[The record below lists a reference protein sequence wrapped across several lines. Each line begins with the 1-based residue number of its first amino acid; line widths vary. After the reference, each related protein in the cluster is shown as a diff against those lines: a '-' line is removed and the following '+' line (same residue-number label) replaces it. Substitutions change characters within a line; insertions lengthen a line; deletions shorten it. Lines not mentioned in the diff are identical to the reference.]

1 MGPVSYL
8 HRISTLS
15 VSRRCRVDILS
26 ILYRHRIGIAWV
38 SYQYRFGV
46 VMMSFRHRIGIAM
59 VSYLYRLPILT
70 VARRYRIGIISI
82 SYGYR
87 LPVMSVEYRNRSGF
101 ASVPHPQRIGIVSLS
116 YGYRIPSTDNIWI
129 SHRHRIGIMSCRIGT
144 VSTSHQYRFCHY
156 RVAFI
161 SASSTGSQC
170 PGVTN
175 AKFDDATREKIIA
188 KHNEYRSKI
197 AHGTAKYK
205 GGQTLSSGKNSW
217 DCSLEQSAQNW
228 SDRCEFDPSYP
239 DDFGENYDEFNAT
252 NPTAGSQCPWV
263 TNAKFDEAARA
274 AIVAKH
280 NEYRSKIAHGTA
292 KYKGGQTL
300 SSGKNSWD
308 CGLEQSAQDWSD
320 RCEFDPSYPD
330 DFGENYDEFNATNPM
345 KVAMEAMEDW
355 WGQLKQYDASS
366 NPNITFNDDVYEY
379 AMHWSQMAWGEA
391 TKIGCG
397 IHNCTHEKKQYSVI
411 TCHYDFGNWPLQPVF
426 EQGNGCS
433 VDADCTTYPNSK
445 CDTSSKLCNGI
456 WPLRPVFELGNGC
469 SADADC
475 TAYPDSTCDTSSK
488 LCK

>member
-1 MGPVSYL
+1 MSY
-8 HRISTLS
+8 
-15 VSRRCRVDILS
+15 
-26 ILYRHRIGIAWV
+26 
-38 SYQYRFGV
+38 
-46 VMMSFRHRIGIAM
+46 
-59 VSYLYRLPILT
+59 
-70 VARRYRIGIISI
+70 RYRIGIISVSYQRSGIICI
-82 SYGYR
+82 SYHDG
-87 LPVMSVEYRNRSGF
+87 
-101 ASVPHPQRIGIVSLS
+101 IGIGSVWYRYRAAIVCVSAW
-116 YGYRIPSTDNIWI
+116 YFVDDAG
-129 SHRHRIGIMSCRIGT
+129 SHRLLILMLLLLPALLLVT
-144 VSTSHQYRFCHY
+144 STF
-156 RVAFI
+156 A
-161 SASSTGSQC
+161 TGSQC

-205 GGQTLSSGKNSW
+205 GGQTLSSGKNVYALSW

-252 NPTAGSQCPWV
+252 NPMKVAMEAMEDWWRQLEQYDASSNINITFNDDVYEYAMHWSQRAPQGYSYGYEKRPLQIVTGTGQAAGSQCPWV

-300 SSGKNSWD
+300 SSGKNVYALSWD

-379 AMHWSQMAWGEA
+379 AMHWSQVQE
-391 TKIGCG
+391 TVL
-397 IHNCTHEKKQYSVI
+397 S
-411 TCHYDFGNWPLQPVF
+411 F
-426 EQGNGCS
+426 S
-433 VDADCTTYPNSK
+433 
-445 CDTSSKLCNGI
+445 
-456 WPLRPVFELGNGC
+456 
-469 SADADC
+469 
-475 TAYPDSTCDTSSK
+475 
-488 LCK
+488 